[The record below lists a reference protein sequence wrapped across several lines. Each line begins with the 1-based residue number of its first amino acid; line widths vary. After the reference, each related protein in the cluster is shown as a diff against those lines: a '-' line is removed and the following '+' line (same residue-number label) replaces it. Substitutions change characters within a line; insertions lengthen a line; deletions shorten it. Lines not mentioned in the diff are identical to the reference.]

1 MQQKIVVFDVDETL
15 GYFSKLGKIWKLI
28 ETKNQNQ
35 DTFDSLLDLFPEFIR
50 PHMLTIL
57 KYLKRQKEDFI
68 CNQVMIYTNN
78 QSSSEKWIQYIKIY
92 FENKLKYP
100 LFDKII
106 NAFKINGKKVE
117 LGRTSH
123 KKSYTDLITC
133 AKLPVNTQIC
143 FVDDTYYPGMDVS
156 NVVYV
161 KVKQPYI
168 YDLSNEIIMKRLKL
182 KNKDALLFTY
192 IEKDK
197 KEFELDKIIS
207 KKIMLCL
214 QNFLTKV
221 I

>member
-15 GYFSKLGKIWKLI
+15 GYFSKLGKIWKMI
-28 ETKNQNQ
+28 ESKNQTQ
-35 DTFDSLLDLFPEFIR
+35 DTFDTLLDLFPEFVR

-57 KYLKRQKEDFI
+57 KYLKRQKTDFI
-68 CNQVMIYTNN
+68 CNKVMIYTNN
-78 QSSSEKWIQYIKIY
+78 QSPTEKWIQYIKIY

-106 NAFKINGKKVE
+106 GAFKINGKKVE

-143 FVDDTYYPGMDVS
+143 FVDDTYYPEMDVS

-168 YDLSNEIIMKRLKL
+168 YDLSNEVIMKRLKI
-182 KNKDALLFTY
+182 KDKDALLFTY

-214 QNFLTKV
+214 QNFLTKD

>member
-15 GYFSKLGKIWKLI
+15 GYFSKLGKIWKMV
-28 ETKNQNQ
+28 ESKNQNQ
-35 DTFDSLLDLFPEFIR
+35 DTFDTLLDLFPEFIR

-57 KYLKRQKEDFI
+57 KYLKRQKTDFI
-68 CNQVMIYTNN
+68 CNKVMIYTNN
-78 QSSSEKWIQYIKIY
+78 QSPTEKWIQYIKIY

-106 NAFKINGKKVE
+106 GAFKINGKKIE

-133 AKLPVNTQIC
+133 AKLPINTQIC
-143 FVDDTYYPGMDVS
+143 FVDDTYYPEMDVS

-168 YDLSNEIIMKRLKL
+168 YDLSNEVIMKRLKI
-182 KNKDALLFTY
+182 KDKDALLFTY

-214 QNFLTKV
+214 QNFLTKD

>member
-15 GYFSKLGKIWKLI
+15 GYFSKLGKIWKMV
-28 ETKNQNQ
+28 ESKNQNQ
-35 DTFDSLLDLFPEFIR
+35 DTFDTLLDLFPEFIR

-57 KYLKRQKEDFI
+57 KYLKRQKTEFI
-68 CNQVMIYTNN
+68 CNKVMIYTNN
-78 QSSSEKWIQYIKIY
+78 QSPTEKWIQYIKNY

-106 NAFKINGKKVE
+106 GAFKINGKKVE

-143 FVDDTYYPGMDVS
+143 FVDDTYYPEMDVS

-168 YDLSNEIIMKRLKL
+168 YDLSNEVIMKRLKI
-182 KNKDALLFTY
+182 KDKDALLFTY

-214 QNFLTKV
+214 QNFLTKD

>member
-1 MQQKIVVFDVDETL
+1 MID
-15 GYFSKLGKIWKLI
+15 S
-28 ETKNQNQ
+28 KNQNQ
-35 DTFDSLLDLFPEFIR
+35 DTFDTLLDLFPEFVR

-57 KYLKRQKEDFI
+57 KYLKRQKTDFI
-68 CNQVMIYTNN
+68 CNKVMIYTNN
-78 QSSSEKWIQYIKIY
+78 QSPTEKWIQYIKIY

-106 NAFKINGKKVE
+106 GAFKINGKKIE

-133 AKLPVNTQIC
+133 AKLPINTQIC
-143 FVDDTYYPGMDVS
+143 FVDDTYYPEMDVS

-168 YDLSNEIIMKRLKL
+168 YDLSNEVIMKRLKI
-182 KNKDALLFTY
+182 KDKDALLFTY

-214 QNFLTKV
+214 QNFLTKD

>member
-15 GYFSKLGKIWKLI
+15 GYFSKLGKIWKMI
-28 ETKNQNQ
+28 ESKNQNQ
-35 DTFDSLLDLFPEFIR
+35 DTFDTLLDLFPEFVR

-57 KYLKRQKEDFI
+57 KYLKRQKTDFI
-68 CNQVMIYTNN
+68 CNKVMIYTNN
-78 QSSSEKWIQYIKIY
+78 QSPTEKWIQYIKIY

-106 NAFKINGKKVE
+106 GAFKINGKKIE

-133 AKLPVNTQIC
+133 AKLPINTQIC
-143 FVDDTYYPGMDVS
+143 FVDDTYYPEMDVS

-168 YDLSNEIIMKRLKL
+168 YDLSNEVIMKRLKL
-182 KNKDALLFTY
+182 KDKDALLFTY

-214 QNFLTKV
+214 QNFLTKD